1 MAQIIIPYKQI
12 KKSLPATPA
21 GWRWQ
26 YRPYSRRLRRPR
38 RPAKSL
44 AAGHWPAWPALG
56 RTLLHE
62 AAVQDLNQLPDE
74 LVEQFH
80 ATVISANNRQ
90 SGRQRKKTKRQQEA
104 DFNKL
109 VYNS

>member
-1 MAQIIIPYKQI
+1 MRKR
-12 KKSLPATPA
+12 KMKMM
-21 GWRWQ
+21 
-26 YRPYSRRLRRPR
+26 
-38 RPAKSL
+38 
-44 AAGHWPAWPALG
+44 
-56 RTLLHE
+56 TLLLGEPDNDGELEEADASAAACPEVLVKQKLDDMRAEQE

-80 ATVISANNRQ
+80 ATVISANKRQ

>member
-1 MAQIIIPYKQI
+1 MRKR
-12 KKSLPATPA
+12 KMKMM
-21 GWRWQ
+21 
-26 YRPYSRRLRRPR
+26 
-38 RPAKSL
+38 
-44 AAGHWPAWPALG
+44 
-56 RTLLHE
+56 TLLLGEPDNDGELEEADASAAACPEVKQKLDDMRAEQE

-74 LVEQFH
+74 LVGQFH
-80 ATVISANNRQ
+80 STVISANNRQ

>member
-1 MAQIIIPYKQI
+1 MRKR
-12 KKSLPATPA
+12 KMKMM
-21 GWRWQ
+21 
-26 YRPYSRRLRRPR
+26 
-38 RPAKSL
+38 
-44 AAGHWPAWPALG
+44 
-56 RTLLHE
+56 TLLLGEPDNDGELEEADASAAACPEVKQKLDDMRAEQE

-74 LVEQFH
+74 LVEQLH

>member
-1 MAQIIIPYKQI
+1 MLGEPDNDGELEEADASAAACPEL
-12 KKSLPATPA
+12 SEAEV
-21 GWRWQ
+21 GW
-26 YRPYSRRLRRPR
+26 YE
-38 RPAKSL
+38 
-44 AAGHWPAWPALG
+44 G
-56 RTLLHE
+56 RTRI
-62 AAVQDLNQLPDE
+62 QDLNQLPDE